1 MGKRIPSNRS
11 VEADGVDDDVD
22 VDVDVEVEEGDVAV
36 SLLHPTIAR
45 INAMPPIEATLVMGD
60 RW

>member
-1 MGKRIPSNRS
+1 
-11 VEADGVDDDVD
+11 VD

-45 INAMPPIEATLVMGD
+45 INAMPPIEAILVMGD